1 MSRDDFTGCHWDCNK
16 EQIKLLLLWQMTSW
30 TSSCQLVLVFFDT
43 TRLPLQWIMILLG
56 VKLMIKQ
63 VIKVSLRKTQTGKK
77 VCYWRLQ
84 NSSPQTN
91 VWHHISYINHTQST
105 CTQVPQLQ
113 SIKVKPSIASYNGC
127 LQSNLWPG
135 IWPLTIV
142 FSSKYDGPHACV
154 SFKRL

>member
-16 EQIKLLLLWQMTSW
+16 EQITLLLLWQMTSW

-43 TRLPLQWIMILLG
+43 TRLPLQWIMILLR

-63 VIKVSLRKTQTGKK
+63 VIRVSLRKDTDRKK

-91 VWHHISYINHTQST
+91 ITLATSIIQST

-113 SIKVKPSIASYNGC
+113 SMKVKPSIASYNGC

-154 SFKRL
+154 SFNRL

>member
-16 EQIKLLLLWQMTSW
+16 EQITLLLLWQMTSW

-43 TRLPLQWIMILLG
+43 TRLPLQWIMILLR

-63 VIKVSLRKTQTGKK
+63 VIKVSLRKDTDRKK

-91 VWHHISYINHTQST
+91 ITLATSVIQST

-113 SIKVKPSIASYNGC
+113 SMKVKPSIASYNGC

-154 SFKRL
+154 SFNRL

>member
-16 EQIKLLLLWQMTSW
+16 EQITLLLLWQMTSW

-43 TRLPLQWIMILLG
+43 TRLPLQWIMILLR

-63 VIKVSLRKTQTGKK
+63 VIKVSLRKDTDRKK
-77 VCYWRLQ
+77 VCWRLQ

-91 VWHHISYINHTQST
+91 ITLATSIIQST

-113 SIKVKPSIASYNGC
+113 SMKVKPSIASYNGC

-154 SFKRL
+154 SFNRL

>member
-16 EQIKLLLLWQMTSW
+16 EQITLLLLWQMTSW

-43 TRLPLQWIMILLG
+43 TRLPLQWIMILLR

-63 VIKVSLRKTQTGKK
+63 VIKVSLRKDTDRKK

-91 VWHHISYINHTQST
+91 ITLATSIIQST

-113 SIKVKPSIASYNGC
+113 SMKVKPSIASYNGC

-154 SFKRL
+154 SFNRL

>member
-16 EQIKLLLLWQMTSW
+16 EQITLLLLWQMTSW

-43 TRLPLQWIMILLG
+43 TRLPLQWIMILLR

-63 VIKVSLRKTQTGKK
+63 VIKVSLRKDTDRKK

-91 VWHHISYINHTQST
+91 ITLATSIIQST

-113 SIKVKPSIASYNGC
+113 SMKVKPSIASYNGC

-142 FSSKYDGPHACV
+142 FSSKYDGPHACG
-154 SFKRL
+154 SFNRL

>member
-1 MSRDDFTGCHWDCNK
+1 MSRDDFTGCHWDCNI
-16 EQIKLLLLWQMTSW
+16 EQITLLLLWQMTSW

-43 TRLPLQWIMILLG
+43 TRLPLQWIMILLR

-63 VIKVSLRKTQTGKK
+63 VIKVSLRKDTDRKK

-91 VWHHISYINHTQST
+91 ITLATSIIQST

-113 SIKVKPSIASYNGC
+113 SMKVKPSIASYNGC

-142 FSSKYDGPHACV
+142 FSSKYDGGWSTCLC
-154 SFKRL
+154 FFQ

>member
-16 EQIKLLLLWQMTSW
+16 EQITLLLLWQMTSW

-43 TRLPLQWIMILLG
+43 TQLPLQWIMILLR

-63 VIKVSLRKTQTGKK
+63 VIKVSLRKDTDRKK

-91 VWHHISYINHTQST
+91 ITLATSIIQST

-113 SIKVKPSIASYNGC
+113 SMKVKPSIASYNGC

-154 SFKRL
+154 SFNRL

>member
-16 EQIKLLLLWQMTSW
+16 EQITLLLLWQMTSW

-43 TRLPLQWIMILLG
+43 TRLPLQWIMILLR

-63 VIKVSLRKTQTGKK
+63 VIKVSLRKDTDRKK

-91 VWHHISYINHTQST
+91 ITLATSIIQST

-113 SIKVKPSIASYNGC
+113 SMKVKLSIASYNGC

-154 SFKRL
+154 SFNRL

>member
-16 EQIKLLLLWQMTSW
+16 EQITLLLLWQMTSW

-43 TRLPLQWIMILLG
+43 TRLPLQWIMILLR

-63 VIKVSLRKTQTGKK
+63 VIKVSLRKDTDRKK

-91 VWHHISYINHTQST
+91 ITLATSIIQST

-113 SIKVKPSIASYNGC
+113 SMKVKPSIASYNGC

-142 FSSKYDGPHACV
+142 FSSKYDGPHAYV
-154 SFKRL
+154 SFNRL

>member
-16 EQIKLLLLWQMTSW
+16 EQIMLLLLWQMTSW

-43 TRLPLQWIMILLG
+43 TRLPLQWIMILLR

-63 VIKVSLRKTQTGKK
+63 VIKVSLRKDTDRKK

-91 VWHHISYINHTQST
+91 ITLATSIIQST

-113 SIKVKPSIASYNGC
+113 SMKVKPSIASYNGC

-142 FSSKYDGPHACV
+142 FSSKYDGLC
-154 SFKRL
+154 FFQ

>member
-16 EQIKLLLLWQMTSW
+16 EQITLLLLWQMTSW

-43 TRLPLQWIMILLG
+43 TRLPLQWIMILFR

-63 VIKVSLRKTQTGKK
+63 VIKVSLRKDTDRKK
-77 VCYWRLQ
+77 KCVIEGFKTVVLKPMCDITLAT
-84 NSSPQTN
+84 S
-91 VWHHISYINHTQST
+91 IIQST

-154 SFKRL
+154 SFNRL

>member
-16 EQIKLLLLWQMTSW
+16 EQITLLLLWQMTSW

-43 TRLPLQWIMILLG
+43 TRLPLQWIMILLR

-63 VIKVSLRKTQTGKK
+63 VIKVSLRKETDRKK

-91 VWHHISYINHTQST
+91 ITLATSIIQST

-113 SIKVKPSIASYNGC
+113 SMKVKPSIASYNGC

-154 SFKRL
+154 SFNRL